1 MGGGELQQTVQ
12 LQASKRS
19 FWLWFLQRVSSVGLI
34 VVLLFHMVVLHY
46 VDPSAKIT
54 LAATLVRLQSFLF
67 IIVDSLLL
75 GFGLFHGLNGVRNV
89 AYDYFPKPGTRKVI
103 SNMLLIVGVIVFVWG
118 AFVLVNLVLAG

>member
-1 MGGGELQQTVQ
+1 MQQTVHI
-12 LQASKRS
+12 QASKRS

-46 VDPSAKIT
+46 VDPSEVIT
-54 LAATLVRLQSFLF
+54 LADTHVRLQSFLF

>member
-1 MGGGELQQTVQ
+1 MQQTVQ

-46 VDPSAKIT
+46 VVSSAEIT
-54 LAATLVRLQSFLF
+54 LDNTQERLKSFLF

-75 GFGLFHGLNGVRNV
+75 GLGLFHGLNGVRNV

-118 AFVLVNLVLAG
+118 TFVLVSLVLAG